1 MPAFLL
7 SQKTAYNRVLE
18 VEYFCAL
25 EFPPEFNTAPAT
37 MAIMTAAMLP
47 IQNDFIFWFL
57 PEKQVR

>member
-1 MPAFLL
+1 MPEALL
-7 SQKTAYNRVLE
+7 RQKTAYNRVLE
-18 VEYFCAL
+18 VVNFCAL
-25 EFPPEFNTAPAT
+25 EFPLAFNTAPAT